1 MVWNKLRHT
10 AQLIV
15 CAALAACAAA
25 PAPVARACAAG
36 ARQGGAR
43 QGGVQS
49 EEVPLLIM
57 ESLRARRQSVPA
69 VLLYQLPELL
79 NGCEATSLAM
89 LLKSYGIAADKME
102 LAYQYL
108 PRAEFYE
115 EDGVVYGPAPD
126 DAYAGDPAAQGYYCY
141 AQPVCTAANLYLQQA
156 GQTLRA
162 QDLTGTTPAG
172 LELLL
177 CEGCPVV
184 VWGTLQFET
193 PQFSATHSWFL
204 EETGEEY
211 IPYSNLHCMLLY
223 GYDEDFYYLCD
234 PLYGYQAVEKAQF
247 ASVYEQME
255 CRAVALDAPAAV
267 PARMTK

>member
-36 ARQGGAR
+36 ARQGGA
-43 QGGVQS
+43 QS

-89 LLKSYGIAADKME
+89 LLQSYGIAADKME

-108 PRAEFYE
+108 PVQNFTKRMALF
-115 EDGVVYGPAPD
+115 
-126 DAYAGDPAAQGYYCY
+126 
-141 AQPVCTAANLYLQQA
+141 TALHPMTPMQA
-156 GQTLRA
+156 
-162 QDLTGTTPAG
+162 TPPHRG
-172 LELLL
+172 IT
-177 CEGCPVV
+177 V
-184 VWGTLQFET
+184 
-193 PQFSATHSWFL
+193 THSPCARPQTF
-204 EETGEEY
+204 TCSRRGR
-211 IPYSNLHCMLLY
+211 H
-223 GYDEDFYYLCD
+223 
-234 PLYGYQAVEKAQF
+234 F
-247 ASVYEQME
+247 A
-255 CRAVALDAPAAV
+255 R
-267 PARMTK
+267 RT

>member
-36 ARQGGAR
+36 ARQGGA
-43 QGGVQS
+43 QS

-89 LLKSYGIAADKME
+89 LLQSYGIAADKME

-172 LELLL
+172 LKLLL
-177 CEGCPVV
+177 CEGRPVV
-184 VWGTLQFET
+184 VWGTLQVET

-223 GYDEDFYYLCD
+223 G
-234 PLYGYQAVEKAQF
+234 
-247 ASVYEQME
+247 
-255 CRAVALDAPAAV
+255 
-267 PARMTK
+267 

>member
-36 ARQGGAR
+36 ARQGGA
-43 QGGVQS
+43 QS

-89 LLKSYGIAADKME
+89 LLQSYGIAADKME

-126 DAYAGDPAAQGYYCY
+126 GAYAGDPAAQGYYCY

-177 CEGCPVV
+177 CEGRPVV

-193 PQFSATHSWFL
+193 PQFSATHSWFWKRQGKNIFPIQ
-204 EETGEEY
+204 TCTACC
-211 IPYSNLHCMLLY
+211 CMAMMKIFTIY
-223 GYDEDFYYLCD
+223 ATLCTATRQWKKRSL
-234 PLYGYQAVEKAQF
+234 PLFTSKWSA
-247 ASVYEQME
+247 
-255 CRAVALDAPAAV
+255 APWHWMPRPQCPHA
-267 PARMTK
+267 

>member
-1 MVWNKLRHT
+1 
-10 AQLIV
+10 
-15 CAALAACAAA
+15 
-25 PAPVARACAAG
+25 
-36 ARQGGAR
+36 
-43 QGGVQS
+43 
-49 EEVPLLIM
+49 
-57 ESLRARRQSVPA
+57 
-69 VLLYQLPELL
+69 
-79 NGCEATSLAM
+79 
-89 LLKSYGIAADKME
+89 ME

-172 LELLL
+172 LKLLL
-177 CEGCPVV
+177 CEGRPVV

>member
-1 MVWNKLRHT
+1 ME
-10 AQLIV
+10 Q
-15 CAALAACAAA
+15 AA
-25 PAPVARACAAG
+25 PHSAIDCMRRTGRLCCSTCTGGTGLVRPAHGR
-36 ARQGGAR
+36 GGA
-43 QGGVQS
+43 QS

-126 DAYAGDPAAQGYYCY
+126 DAYAGDPAAQRYYCY

-156 GQTLRA
+156 GADTSRA
-162 QDLTGTTPAG
+162 GPDRHHP
-172 LELLL
+172 
-177 CEGCPVV
+177 
-184 VWGTLQFET
+184 
-193 PQFSATHSWFL
+193 
-204 EETGEEY
+204 
-211 IPYSNLHCMLLY
+211 
-223 GYDEDFYYLCD
+223 
-234 PLYGYQAVEKAQF
+234 
-247 ASVYEQME
+247 
-255 CRAVALDAPAAV
+255 CRAETFVV
-267 PARMTK
+267 

>member
-36 ARQGGAR
+36 ARQGGA
-43 QGGVQS
+43 QS

-102 LAYQYL
+102 LAYQHL

-126 DAYAGDPAAQGYYCY
+126 DAYAGDPAAQRYYCY

-172 LELLL
+172 LKLLL
-177 CEGCPVV
+177 CEGRPVV

-234 PLYGYQAVEKAQF
+234 PLYGYQAVEKVQF

>member
-1 MVWNKLRHT
+1 ME
-10 AQLIV
+10 Q
-15 CAALAACAAA
+15 AA
-25 PAPVARACAAG
+25 PHSAIDCMRRTGRLCGGTCTGGTGLCGRCTAGRRAKRGSASFDHGKPARPQAKRASRAAVPTARA
-36 ARQGGAR
+36 
-43 QGGVQS
+43 
-49 EEVPLLIM
+49 
-57 ESLRARRQSVPA
+57 
-69 VLLYQLPELL
+69 
-79 NGCEATSLAM
+79 ATSLAM
-89 LLKSYGIAADKME
+89 LLQSYGIAADKME

-172 LELLL
+172 LKLLL
-177 CEGCPVV
+177 CEGRPVV

-267 PARMTK
+267 PARKAE